1 MRKQVSGFR
10 CRVSAK
16 TMLMICILFLALS
29 LNYSFSIS
37 AYADNAG
44 KKGTLSIPKRP
55 GSVKQSAGDG
65 ALPPAAREIQKKYEG
80 IKDIK
85 GTFVQKSYI
94 KDLEDTQEYSGTFS
108 IKKPSQMMWEYAAP
122 RDEKVIINDKETLI
136 YKKSQNQVIKTKFSK
151 ETYSQVPIAL
161 LGGLENIG
169 NDFHVT
175 VPSGNALQL
184 VPRRKIGFIKTVV
197 LETMPGDMPIK
208 MFTIFDTY
216 GNIIMIEMK
225 NVQINQGLEDS
236 VFTLI
241 TPPDA
246 EVYDMSQ

>member
-1 MRKQVSGFR
+1 MRKLRITNYELQI
-10 CRVSAK
+10 
-16 TMLMICILFLALS
+16 MLLAAILLVLPLS
-29 LNYSFSIS
+29 TF
-37 AYADNAG
+37 AADAG
-44 KKGTLSIPKRP
+44 KKGTLAIPKRP
-55 GSVKQSAGDG
+55 GSAKQSSGNAD
-65 ALPPAAREIQKKYEG
+65 LPPAAREIQKKYEG

-94 KDLEDTQEYSGTFS
+94 KDLEDTQEYSGDFS

-122 RDEKVIINDKETLI
+122 RDEKVIINDKQTLI
-136 YKKSQNQVIKTKFSK
+136 YKKSQNQVIKTEFNK
-151 ETYSQVPIAL
+151 EAYSQVPIAL
-161 LGGLENIG
+161 LAGLENIG
-169 NDFHVT
+169 DDFHIT
-175 VPSGNALQL
+175 VPSENALQL

-197 LETMPGDMPIK
+197 LETIQGDMPIK

-236 VFTLI
+236 VFTLTI
-241 TPPDA
+241 PPDA